1 VPLTF
6 IEWKEPRKKRFSLF
20 VANRCQPLITA
31 IAICLLK
38 KRETFLTERLSYFLL
53 HAADI
58 AANLFLP
65 YFFLPILAAI
75 ALAEA

>member
-1 VPLTF
+1 VPL
-6 IEWKEPRKKRFSLF
+6 ILCKKKFSLF
-20 VANRCQPLITA
+20 VASRCQPLITA

-38 KRETFLTERLSYFLL
+38 KECPTGHSFYFLL

-58 AANLFLP
+58 AANFFLP